1 MRYPDKHKEE
11 TRERIIASASAL
23 LRESGA
29 DGIGVADLMRAAGL
43 THGGFYA
50 HFPSKEA
57 LVAEAAS
64 AAMGQT
70 IAHLRAAA
78 EKVPRNEARQAIVD
92 SYLNGRHRDH
102 PGKGCAAA
110 ALGADIARLSPE
122 TRGALE
128 QRLEEMFALLEEY
141 SGARSEGRHKAIA
154 MFSAMVGALLLSRT
168 VRSRALSEEI
178 LAATRATV

>member
-1 MRYPDKHKEE
+1 MRYPDSHKEE
-11 TRERIIASASAL
+11 TRERIVANAAAL
-23 LRESGA
+23 LRESGV

-50 HFPSKEA
+50 HFKSKEE
-57 LVAEAAS
+57 LVAASAS

-78 EKVPRNEARQAIVD
+78 EKAPRNEARRAIVD

-110 ALGADIARLSPE
+110 AIGADIARLSPE

-141 SGARSEGRHKAIA
+141 CGARSEGRQKAIA
-154 MFSAMVGALLLSRT
+154 MFCTMVGALLLSRT
-168 VRSRALSEEI
+168 AKSRALSEEI
-178 LAATRATV
+178 LQAARESL